1 MNKRELTDLQ
11 IKHRQQQRRI
21 QEEIQDHR
29 KAIRRY
35 IVRGEKME
43 NEIPEIK
50 NLTDNEFEQM
60 LNNLKSIL

>member
-11 IKHRQQQRRI
+11 IKHRQQQRQI
-21 QEEIQDHR
+21 QEEIHDHR
-29 KAIRRY
+29 KMIRRY

-43 NEIPEIK
+43 KEIPVIK